1 MKNTLILLLA
11 LIVASCGQDQ
21 NKDNKVK
28 SNGESTTNTAVTLDP
43 NNPNVN
49 AVQPPTDQP
58 GQMNVLPDADGVV
71 FHYVCEDLCEG
82 GASNDAGACPV
93 CGKTLAHN
101 QGFHAQDQNNS
112 PQINK
117 GDLPPGLQ
125 DLTNGS
131 TVSPMVTTPPPAQ
144 EPPQNA
150 NGVWHFTCSNG
161 CAGGA
166 GGAVACSSCGTTLVH
181 NADYHN

>member
-11 LIVASCGQDQ
+11 LIVASCAQDQ

-28 SNGESTTNTAVTLDP
+28 SNGTETTNSATTLDP
-43 NNPNVN
+43 NSAN
-49 AVQPPTDQP
+49 ATPVQPPAEQV
-58 GQMNVLPDADGVV
+58 GQMNVLPDENGVV

-82 GASNDAGACPV
+82 GASNDAGSCPV

-112 PQINK
+112 PQINQS
-117 GDLPPGLQ
+117 DLPAGLQ
-125 DLTNGS
+125 DLTNNS
-131 TVSPMVTTPPPAQ
+131 SVSPMVTTPPPTQ

-150 NGVWHFTCSNG
+150 QGVWHYTCSNG
-161 CAGGA
+161 CSGGA
-166 GGAVACSSCGTTLVH
+166 GSPIACSSCGTTLAH
-181 NADYHN
+181 NAAYHN